1 LLGWALT
8 PAIPMVKHLWTASF
22 AIYAAGWTCL
32 FMAGFY
38 FFIDIMQWRRWSFPL
53 VVVGMNSIAMYVMAS
68 PILTVPIENGLKPL
82 LTLPLADFPNL
93 KPIIESALVLA
104 VLWGLCYWLYR
115 RKIFF
120 KI

>member
-1 LLGWALT
+1 VGALLSPLVH
-8 PAIPMVKHLWTASF
+8 MVKHIWTASF

-38 FFIDIMQWRRWSFPL
+38 WLIDMLHWRRWCFPG

-68 PILTVPIENGLKPL
+68 PLVDHPVRNCLKPFL
-82 LTLPLADFPNL
+82 DVPLADFPNL
-93 KPIIESALVLA
+93 RPIIETVLA
-104 VLWGLCYWLYR
+104 LMVLWGFCFWLYR

-120 KI
+120 KV

>member
-1 LLGWALT
+1 
-8 PAIPMVKHLWTASF
+8 MVKHLWTASF

-38 FFIDIMQWRRWSFPL
+38 FLIDMMQWRRWCFPL

-68 PILTVPIENGLKPL
+68 PFLTVPVQNSLKPV
-82 LTLPLADFPNL
+82 LTVPLADFPNL
-93 KPIIESALVLA
+93 KPIIEAALVLV
-104 VLWGLCYWLYR
+104 VLWGFCYWLYR